1 MAFQIL
7 LNFFLAFLWM
17 FLQNSFN
24 STGFFVGYLLGLLI
38 ICGLRRFFQ
47 SRFYLLRVGAVVN
60 LLFIF
65 LKELVMAN
73 WAVFKVI
80 LKPKLD
86 MQPGIFAMPTT
97 LESKW
102 EVTVLAN
109 LITLTPGTFVVDVSA
124 DNKILYI
131 HAMDVPDV
139 EDAITDIRES
149 FEKAIMEVSR

>member
-17 FLQNSFN
+17 FLQNSFK
-24 STGFFVGYLLGLLI
+24 GKDFFIGYLLGLLI
-38 ICGLRRFFQ
+38 IFGLRRFFK
-47 SRFYLLRVGAVVN
+47 SRFYLLRAAAILN
-60 LLFIF
+60 LLYIFI
-65 LKELVMAN
+65 KELLLAN

-86 MQPGIFAMPTT
+86 MKPGIFAMTTT
-97 LESKW
+97 LETKW

-109 LITLTPGTFVVDVSA
+109 LITLTPGTFVIDVST

-139 EDAITDIRES
+139 EEAIDGIRNS
-149 FEKAIMEVSR
+149 FEKAILEVSK

>member
-17 FLQNSFN
+17 FLQNSFK
-24 STGFFVGYLLGLLI
+24 GKDFFIGYILGLLI
-38 ICGLRRFFQ
+38 IFGLRRFFN
-47 SRFYLLRVGAVVN
+47 SRFYLLRAAAVLN
-60 LLFIF
+60 LVYIFI
-65 LKELVMAN
+65 KELLLAN

-86 MQPGIFAMPTT
+86 MKPGIFAMSTT
-97 LESKW
+97 LETKW

-109 LITLTPGTFVVDVSA
+109 LITLTPGTFVIDVSS

-139 EDAITDIRES
+139 EEAIDGIRNS
-149 FEKAIMEVSR
+149 FEKAILEVSK